1 MTKEFATRTVQFD
14 RINQEN
20 IQSKV
25 TPIYQTTAFTFK
37 DLEDL
42 ESFYNGERAYLYSR
56 NGNPNTDELGRA
68 IAQLEEA
75 QDGVAVSSGLGAILV
90 GVLAVA
96 KSGDHI
102 VAADDLYGGTIDL
115 FQNEL
120 KDFGIEISF
129 ADFSDPSDIE
139 AVIQKNTVLLYSES
153 ITNPLLRVENMQKLV
168 ELADKFSLKTM
179 IDNTF
184 ATPYLVQPYTLGIDL
199 VIHSATKYIGG
210 HSDVTAGTV
219 AGSSDL
225 VEKVRRKAVLL
236 GTTLSPFEAWLAL
249 RGVKTLDVRMER
261 QVTNAQKVADFFRK
275 HAHVAT
281 VYYPEFVSDKG
292 NGAIV
297 TVDFTGHID
306 INQFFKA
313 LSWVKIIPTLAGVET
328 TVSYPKTTSHRALT
342 EENRDQLGIREG
354 LVRISIGLENA
365 DDIIEEFDQAITAA
379 KEINDK

>member
-75 QDGVAVSSGLGAILV
+75 QDGVAVSSGLGAVLV

-153 ITNPLLRVENMQKLV
+153 ITNPLLRVENLQKLV

-225 VEKVRRKAVLL
+225 IEKVRRKAVLL

>member
-153 ITNPLLRVENMQKLV
+153 ITNPLLRVENLQKLV
-168 ELADKFSLKTM
+168 ELADKFSFKTM

-225 VEKVRRKAVLL
+225 IEKVRRKAVLL

>member
-153 ITNPLLRVENMQKLV
+153 ITNPLLRVENLQKLV

-225 VEKVRRKAVLL
+225 IEKVRRKAVLL

-306 INQFFKA
+306 INKF
-313 LSWVKIIPTLAGVET
+313 LSLIHI
-328 TVSYPKTTSHRALT
+328 
-342 EENRDQLGIREG
+342 
-354 LVRISIGLENA
+354 
-365 DDIIEEFDQAITAA
+365 
-379 KEINDK
+379 

>member
-75 QDGVAVSSGLGAILV
+75 QDGVAVSSGLGAVLV

-153 ITNPLLRVENMQKLV
+153 ITNPLLRVENLQKLV
-168 ELADKFSLKTM
+168 ELADKFSFKTM

-225 VEKVRRKAVLL
+225 IEKVRRKAVLL

>member
-1 MTKEFATRTVQFD
+1 MTKEFATRTVHFD

-120 KDFGIEISF
+120 KYFGIEISF

-153 ITNPLLRVENMQKLV
+153 ITNPLLRVENLQKLV

-225 VEKVRRKAVLL
+225 IEKVRRKAVLL

>member
-184 ATPYLVQPYTLGIDL
+184 ATPYLVQPYTLGIYL

-225 VEKVRRKAVLL
+225 IEKVRRKAVLL

-313 LSWVKIIPTLAGVET
+313 MSWVKIIPTLAGVET

>member
-153 ITNPLLRVENMQKLV
+153 ITNPLLRVENLQKLV

-225 VEKVRRKAVLL
+225 IEKVRRKAVLL

-365 DDIIEEFDQAITAA
+365 DDITEEFDQAITAA

>member
-153 ITNPLLRVENMQKLV
+153 ITNPLLRVENLQKLV

-225 VEKVRRKAVLL
+225 IEKVRRKAVLL